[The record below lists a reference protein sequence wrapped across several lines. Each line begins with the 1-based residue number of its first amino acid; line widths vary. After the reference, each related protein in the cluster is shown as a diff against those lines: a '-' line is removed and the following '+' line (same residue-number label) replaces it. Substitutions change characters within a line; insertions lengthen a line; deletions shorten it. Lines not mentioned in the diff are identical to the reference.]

1 MMSIKNI
8 MIKDIEFF
16 LKNLLFSEKFLLEK
30 RLKRAIKK
38 NYEKEL
44 SIIDNFKN
52 KNKDAVDVGVYRG
65 IYSYKLSNEFKHV
78 HSFEPNPILFPYL
91 KKNLT
96 KIIRNISLYNLAASD
111 SNGEINLKIPS
122 RNKSMF
128 KTNYEELYKLGAAT
142 IHAEN
147 KIKKFDSLKVKK
159 VKLDDILNDKIIS
172 FIKIDVEG
180 HEKEVIDG
188 SKEIINKNKPTL
200 LVEIEKRHTGR
211 PVNETIKFINN
222 LGYNSHYLQNGKLRS
237 TNDLENINSENNFIF
252 LPRK

>member
-1 MMSIKNI
+1 

-30 RLKRAIKK
+30 RLRRAIKK

-44 SIIDNFKN
+44 LIINNFKD

-78 HSFEPNPILFPYL
+78 HSFEPNPLLFPFL

-111 SNGEINLKIPS
+111 SNGKINLKIPS
-122 RNKSMF
+122 RNKSIF
-128 KTNYEELYKLGAAT
+128 KANYEELYKLGAAT
-142 IHAEN
+142 IHDEN
-147 KIKKFDSLKVKK
+147 KIKEFDSIKVKK
-159 VKLDDILNDKIIS
+159 AKLDDILNDKIIS

-180 HEKEVIDG
+180 HEKEVING
-188 SKEIINKNKPTL
+188 SKNIIINNRPTL
-200 LVEIEKRHTGR
+200 LVEIEERHSNHS
-211 PVNETIKFINN
+211 VNETIKFINN
-222 LGYNSHYLQNGKLRS
+222 LGYNSHHVHQGRLRS
-237 TNDLENINSENNFIF
+237 TNELENINSENNFIF
-252 LPRK
+252 LSKN

>member
-1 MMSIKNI
+1 MSIKNI

-122 RNKSMF
+122 RNKSIF

>member
-1 MMSIKNI
+1 

-44 SIIDNFKN
+44 LIINNFKD

-78 HSFEPNPILFPYL
+78 HSFEANPLLFPFL

-122 RNKSMF
+122 RNKSIF

-142 IHAEN
+142 IHNEN
-147 KIKKFDSLKVKK
+147 KIKEFDGIKVKK
-159 VKLDDILNDKIIS
+159 AKLDDILNDKIIS

-180 HEKEVIDG
+180 HEKEVING
-188 SKEIINKNKPTL
+188 SKNIIINNRPTL
-200 LVEIEKRHTGR
+200 LVEIEERHSNH

-222 LGYNSHYLQNGKLRS
+222 LGYNSFYAKNNNLYK
-237 TNDLENINSENNFIF
+237 TNDLIDINSENNFIF
-252 LPRK
+252 LPNN

>member
-200 LVEIEKRHTGR
+200 LVEIEKRHTGK

-222 LGYNSHYLQNGKLRS
+222 LGYNSHYLQNGKLQS

-252 LPRK
+252 LSKN

>member
-1 MMSIKNI
+1 

-122 RNKSMF
+122 RNKSIF

-147 KIKKFDSLKVKK
+147 KIKKFYSLKVKK

-211 PVNETIKFINN
+211 SVNETIKFINN

-252 LPRK
+252 LSKN

>member
-1 MMSIKNI
+1 

-44 SIIDNFKN
+44 LIINNFKD
-52 KNKDAVDVGVYRG
+52 KNKDAIDVGVYRG

-78 HSFEPNPILFPYL
+78 HSFEPNPLLFPFL

-122 RNKSMF
+122 RNKSIF

-142 IHAEN
+142 IHNEN
-147 KIKKFDSLKVKK
+147 KIKEFESIKVKK
-159 VKLDDILNDKIIS
+159 AKLDDILNDKIIS

-200 LVEIEKRHTGR
+200 LVEIEERHTNR
-211 PVNETIKFINN
+211 PVNDTIKFIND
-222 LGYNSHYLQNGKLRS
+222 LGYNSYYVHQGSFLS
-237 TNDLENINSENNFIF
+237 TNELENINSENNFIF
-252 LPRK
+252 LSKN

>member
-1 MMSIKNI
+1 

-122 RNKSMF
+122 RNKSIF

-159 VKLDDILNDKIIS
+159 IKLDDVLNDKIIS

-211 PVNETIKFINN
+211 SVNETIKFINN

-252 LPRK
+252 LSKN

>member
-1 MMSIKNI
+1 

-30 RLKRAIKK
+30 RLRRAIKK

-44 SIIDNFKN
+44 LIINNFKD

-78 HSFEPNPILFPYL
+78 HSFEPNPLLFPFL

-122 RNKSMF
+122 RNKSIF

-142 IHAEN
+142 IHNEN
-147 KIKKFDSLKVKK
+147 KIKKFDSIKVKK
-159 VKLDDILNDKIIS
+159 AKLDDILNDKIIS

-200 LVEIEKRHTGR
+200 LVEIEKRHTGK

-222 LGYNSHYLQNGKLRS
+222 LGYNSHYLQNGKLQS

-252 LPRK
+252 LSKN

>member
-1 MMSIKNI
+1 

-30 RLKRAIKK
+30 RLRRAIKK

-44 SIIDNFKN
+44 LIINNFKD

-78 HSFEPNPILFPYL
+78 HSFEPNPLLFPFL

-96 KIIRNISLYNLAASD
+96 KIISNISLYNLAASD

-122 RNKSMF
+122 RNKSIF

-142 IHAEN
+142 IHNEN
-147 KIKKFDSLKVKK
+147 KIKEFDSIKVKK
-159 VKLDDILNDKIIS
+159 AKLDDILNDKIIS

-200 LVEIEKRHTGR
+200 LVEIEERHTNR
-211 PVNETIKFINN
+211 PVNDTIKFIND
-222 LGYNSHYLQNGKLRS
+222 LGYNSYYVHQGSFLS
-237 TNDLENINSENNFIF
+237 TNELENINSENNFIF
-252 LPRK
+252 LSKN

>member
-1 MMSIKNI
+1 MI
-8 MIKDIEFF
+8 IKDIEFF

-122 RNKSMF
+122 RNKSIF

-159 VKLDDILNDKIIS
+159 IKLDDVLNDKIIS

-211 PVNETIKFINN
+211 SVNETIKFINN

-252 LPRK
+252 LSKN